1 MKIYTSFFQIFGR
14 EALKIA
20 SGQICHILGTCV
32 CEKVMKR
39 HALQWKFST
48 SLWKNGKNED
58 FPYNTNSE
66 YYFIKLVSERSFLDH
81 LRPSDWREVKVAKK
95 FLVKNLEEEI

>member
-1 MKIYTSFFQIFGR
+1 MRK
-14 EALKIA
+14 
-20 SGQICHILGTCV
+20 
-32 CEKVMKR
+32 

-48 SLWKNGKNED
+48 SFRKNGENED
-58 FPYNTNSE
+58 FLEARSSE